1 MKSVTVTELK
11 AHLSAYLRKA
21 SRGARIVVMD
31 RTEPVAQLGPLEPSD
46 QTWRE
51 RLTRQGRLK
60 RGSQDWGSLQ
70 LSRLGRAVDIQRALD
85 DVRGDASD
93 LRRR

>member
-11 AHLSAYLRKA
+11 MHLSAYLRRA

-31 RTEPVAQLGPLEPSD
+31 RTEPVAQLGPLDPAD
-46 QTWRE
+46 LPWRE
-51 RLTRQGRLK
+51 RLARDGRLT
-60 RGSQDWGSLQ
+60 RGSQEWGSLRI
-70 LSRLGRAVDIQRALD
+70 SKLGRAVDIQGALD
-85 DVRGDASD
+85 DVREDADD